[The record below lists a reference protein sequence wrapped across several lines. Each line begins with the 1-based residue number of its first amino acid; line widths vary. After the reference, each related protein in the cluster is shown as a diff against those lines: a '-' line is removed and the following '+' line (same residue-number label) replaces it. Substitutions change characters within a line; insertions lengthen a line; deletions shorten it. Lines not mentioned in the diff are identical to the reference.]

1 MTKPNQ
7 PLKPHNNVPTQLKGG
22 VFAVVGLGLIL
33 GVCAWCVSNEHFIR
47 TAARAPGIVT
57 KLNAGGSHPEI
68 SFTAASGEVVDYPQG
83 GMILGYHAGQ
93 HVTVLY
99 NPRDPSGSPCL
110 DTIPALWFDQGMLLL
125 MGLVFSSIGLS
136 LVFGPKEEV

>member
-1 MTKPNQ
+1 MT
-7 PLKPHNNVPTQLKGG
+7 
-22 VFAVVGLGLIL
+22 A
-33 GVCAWCVSNEHFIR
+33 GVCLWCISNLHFIQ

-57 KLNAGGSHPEI
+57 KLNAGGSHPEV

-83 GMILGYHAGQ
+83 GMISGYHTGQ

-99 NPRDPSGSPCL
+99 NPRDPSDSPCL

-125 MGLVFSSIGLS
+125 MGLAFLIIGLY